1 MTEYLFI
8 DTEAEAAAL
17 AADWRGAGRLAVDT
31 EFVRESTYRARLC
44 LLQVSDGERIA
55 CVDTLAL
62 GGPGPFTGLLLDPGV
77 RKVFHAAR
85 QDLEVLNDHLEE
97 VPGPV
102 WDTQVAAAMLG
113 HPDQVGYTQL
123 TGAELG
129 VTLPKDHARTDWSRR
144 PLSAEQLHY
153 AAADV
158 EWLLPLADRLGEAL
172 RQRGRLEWA
181 EAESAA
187 LCDPGLYAFDDAG
200 AWRRVKGASR
210 LDPSALARLVA
221 LAAWRER
228 EARDRDR
235 PRRWIL
241 KDEDLVA
248 LAERNPADREALAR
262 DTRLPPASL
271 QRLGGTL
278 LDVLQQA
285 AGTEP
290 PSMTAAG
297 RLEPAQERL
306 LKQLLARLR
315 EIATEAQ
322 VSAPMLATRKDVEA
336 LVRGR
341 RDLAL
346 LQGWR
351 RALAGEEL
359 LEMVAKAAA

>member
-1 MTEYLFI
+1 MTDYLFI
-8 DTEAEAAAL
+8 DKEDEAAAL
-17 AADWRGAGRLAVDT
+17 AADWAGAPRLAVDT

-44 LLQVSDGERIA
+44 LLQISNGERIA
-55 CVDTLAL
+55 CIDTLAL

-77 RKVFHAAR
+77 LKVFHAAR
-85 QDLEVLNDHLEE
+85 QDLEVLNDHLER
-97 VPGPV
+97 VPGPI

-158 EWLLPLADRLGEAL
+158 EWLLPLADRLGDAL
-172 RQRGRLEWA
+172 QQRSRLDWA

-187 LCDPGLYAFDDAG
+187 LCDPALYAFDDTG
-200 AWRRVKGASR
+200 AWRRVKGISR
-210 LDPSALARLVA
+210 LDAPALGRLAA

-228 EARDRDR
+228 EARDRNR

-241 KDEDLVA
+241 KDEDLVT
-248 LAERNPADREALAR
+248 LAERNPADRESLAQE
-262 DTRLPPASL
+262 TRLPAASL

-278 LDVLQQA
+278 LDVLRGA
-285 AGTEP
+285 AAAEP
-290 PSMTAAG
+290 PAMTNAR
-297 RLEPAQERL
+297 RLEPAQERQV
-306 LKQLLARLR
+306 KQLLARLR
-315 EIATEAQ
+315 EIAASAQ
-322 VSAPMLATRKDVEA
+322 VSAPMLATRKDVEG

-341 RDLAL
+341 RDLPL

-351 RALAGEEL
+351 RALAGDEL
-359 LEMVAKAAA
+359 LGMLAPAGD